1 NASYMNRFLS
11 EIEKEVPDYSEFP
24 IEIRLN
30 NDEKWNGKLLSF
42 KKDRENEFKSCLIAL
57 SFCPEIAKR
66 ITVDLRNRIM
76 VAESG
81 FNNQLTED
89 TETYSENFLHTYSGF
104 IDFENILLEAN
115 RYKLLKGYSNL
126 LIFKE
131 TLKQIIREGNVTL
144 YSHKGQFGLEDAI
157 SGRIQGVALNI
168 IKE

>member
-1 NASYMNRFLS
+1 
-11 EIEKEVPDYSEFP
+11 
-24 IEIRLN
+24 
-30 NDEKWNGKLLSF
+30 LLFFS
-42 KKDRENEFKSCLIAL
+42 
-57 SFCPEIAKR
+57 PEIAKR

-89 TETYSENFLHTYSGF
+89 TERYSENFLHTYSGF

-131 TLKQIIREGNVTL
+131 TLKQIIREEMLHFTVI
-144 YSHKGQFGLEDAI
+144 KGSSIRRCHLVEF
-157 SGRIQGVALNI
+157 
-168 IKE
+168 KELQ